1 MKRPSRSVKVTAR
14 WALYLVIVLLGAF
27 GAFQMMRS
35 RNFMLFG
42 KIVSRVETDEK
53 VVALTFD
60 DGPTDK
66 TPEVLAALDRAG
78 IKATFFLTGREIE
91 TEPDAA
97 ASIVAAG
104 HQIGNHSYSHQR
116 FVLKSLPF
124 IRDEIERTDALIR
137 QAGYEGEI
145 FVRPPYGK
153 KLVLLPWYLHR
164 TGRTAVTWDVEPDS
178 DPEVAEDS
186 ESIIAH
192 VVENVQPGSIILMHV
207 MYDSRAES
215 LKAIEGIV
223 SALREM
229 GYEFKT
235 VSELM
240 EYGSGSR

>member
-35 RNFMLFG
+35 RSFMLFG

-137 QAGYEGEI
+137 QAGFEG
-145 FVRPPYGK
+145 
-153 KLVLLPWYLHR
+153 
-164 TGRTAVTWDVEPDS
+164 
-178 DPEVAEDS
+178 
-186 ESIIAH
+186 
-192 VVENVQPGSIILMHV
+192 
-207 MYDSRAES
+207 
-215 LKAIEGIV
+215 
-223 SALREM
+223 
-229 GYEFKT
+229 
-235 VSELM
+235 
-240 EYGSGSR
+240 